1 MKKLIAIS
9 AMALVMASCFS
20 APTRAEARTG
30 SLILEPSHTKNTN
43 WLVEKVN
50 EQRLLEEQAAYHEL
64 LVSNKEEV
72 QTAVNKARQY
82 VGKTWYVFAGSTPQG
97 WDCSGLVKWTYEKIG
112 IELHH
117 SATAQMNSGEFVDEP
132 KFGDI
137 VAFKYLGHKS
147 AYHVGIYLSPDKM
160 LHSGGKRGD
169 VTEVRSISKF
179 AGDYSEVTYTR
190 VVETK

>member
-9 AMALVMASCFS
+9 AIALVMTTCSS
-20 APTRAEARTG
+20 APSRAEAKT
-30 SLILEPSHTKNTN
+30 SAVVLEPLHTTGLT
-43 WLVEKVN
+43 WLTEYVK
-50 EQRLLEEQAAYHEL
+50 QKTLLEAQAAHHEM
-64 LVSNKEEV
+64 LVSNKKEV
-72 QTAVNKARQY
+72 QNAVNKTKEY

-97 WDCSGLVKWTYEKIG
+97 WDCSGLVKWTFEKLG

-160 LHSGGKRGD
+160 LHSGGNRGD